1 MKEKIEALRLQL
13 QEQLQAVSSLPGVE
27 ELRVAYLGKKG
38 RITDLMKSLRELANE
53 EKRAVGQEINR
64 LKSEAAEAIAA
75 KQKELAQLEAL
86 EKLRNTPRYDVTVP
100 FGEKLG
106 SLHPVTIVQREV
118 EEIFAS
124 MGFTIED
131 YSEVVDDYHNFEA
144 LNIPKHHPAR
154 DMQDTY
160 YLSNGQLLKTHTS
173 AAQNSIM
180 RKYARRFA
188 PFSQAVVS
196 ATKRRTRAMKTPFS
210 RWRGSWWMRIS
221 PFPTSST
228 S

>member
-100 FGEKLG
+100 FG
-106 SLHPVTIVQREV
+106 
-118 EEIFAS
+118 
-124 MGFTIED
+124 
-131 YSEVVDDYHNFEA
+131 
-144 LNIPKHHPAR
+144 
-154 DMQDTY
+154 
-160 YLSNGQLLKTHTS
+160 
-173 AAQNSIM
+173 
-180 RKYARRFA
+180 
-188 PFSQAVVS
+188 
-196 ATKRRTRAMKTPFS
+196 
-210 RWRGSWWMRIS
+210 
-221 PFPTSST
+221 
-228 S
+228 